1 MIRTP
6 PRSKRTDTLFP
17 YTTLF
22 RSDPLTGFLNR
33 RSLTEQGAM
42 LFAQAQRRKKAL
54 ALLLFD
60 LDHFKTINDM
70 HGHAAGDALLK
81 CVDAN
86 IGDLLPSGA
95 LAARFGGDH
104 LTRALRVDPDHHHP
118 KTGKHASREKV

>member
-81 CVDAN
+81 CVAAK
-86 IGDLLPSGA
+86 IGDRLPSGA
-95 LAARFGGDH
+95 LAARYGGDEFACAVMFAADH
-104 LTRALRVDPDHHHP
+104 EATAKRRDRKRAR
-118 KTGKHASREKV
+118 

>member
-81 CVDAN
+81 CVAAKHC
-86 IGDLLPSGA
+86 DLLLSGP
-95 LAARFGGDH
+95 LAARFVGH
-104 LTRALRVDPDHHHP
+104 EFPLPLLFDPPPPHP
-118 KTGKHASREKV
+118 AHSPAH